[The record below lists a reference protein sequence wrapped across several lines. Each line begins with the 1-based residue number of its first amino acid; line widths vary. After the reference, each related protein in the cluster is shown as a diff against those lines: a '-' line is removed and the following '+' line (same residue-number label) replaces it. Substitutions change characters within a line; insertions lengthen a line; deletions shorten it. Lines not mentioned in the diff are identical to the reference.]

1 MDDPELKEMLVS
13 EGLLSAAQA
22 EEVAVN
28 SAGKGVSFQDALK
41 QSGILSE
48 EDMVKADSLLLGV
61 PYLDLDG
68 YSVDVSLLELLP
80 EQYARKFN
88 SIPLFRV
95 QDSITVA
102 MARPDD
108 IMVLDE
114 LRRIT
119 GFDNIDPVISAASGI
134 NKALDKYYAASSGPQ
149 KPSSV
154 PSAQAGRARE
164 EGAEE
169 EAPVIRMV
177 NDLISRAVAER
188 ASDVHIEPE
197 EGIVRVRYRI
207 DGILY
212 ESGKLHKNVQN
223 AVISRIKVLS
233 HLDIAEN
240 RKPQDGRMRFD
251 SRDLD
256 IRVSTFPTIHGE
268 NVVLRILD
276 KSSVNLNMEEL
287 GLSGGE
293 FRLLDKA
300 IHNPNG
306 IVLVTG
312 PTGSGKTTTLYAA
325 LSRLNSME
333 KNIITIEDPVEYEL
347 PLIRQTIVNP
357 KAGIT
362 FATGLRSILRQDPDI
377 IMVGEIRD
385 RETADVS
392 IQAALTGH
400 LVLST
405 LHTNDSASALT
416 RLMDMGIEPFLVSS
430 SVTAILA
437 QRLVRKICLSC
448 RREYVPENRILE
460 ELGAAGGEMKFYKGA
475 GCPAC
480 KQSGFMG
487 RIGIFELFMVN
498 EEIRRM
504 VESKCSADE
513 IRRKALDSG
522 MTTLR
527 RDGLNKVAAGLTTP
541 EEVLRATE
549 IE

>member
-1 MDDPELKEMLVS
+1 MDSGELKEILVK
-13 EGLLSAAQA
+13 EGVLNAGQA
-22 EEVAVN
+22 EAV
-28 SAGKGVSFQDALK
+28 AGKSAENNITFQEALR

-48 EDMVKADSLLLGV
+48 EDMAKVNSLLLGI
-61 PYLDLDG
+61 PYLDLNG
-68 YSVDVSLLELLP
+68 YSIDTSLLELLP
-80 EQYARKFN
+80 EQHARKLKA
-88 SIPLFRV
+88 IPLFRV
-95 QDSITVA
+95 QDSIAVA
-102 MARPDD
+102 MAYPDD
-108 IMVLDE
+108 IMMLDE

-119 GFDNIDPVISAASGI
+119 RFDNIDPVISGLGGI
-134 NKALDKYYAASSGPQ
+134 NKALDTYYAASV
-149 KPSSV
+149 KPKKSA
-154 PSAQAGRARE
+154 PAAAQAGQPHQ
-164 EGAEE
+164 EGPGEE

-177 NDLISRAVAER
+177 NEMIIRAVAER
-188 ASDVHIEPE
+188 ASDIHIEPE
-197 EGIVRVRYRI
+197 ENIVRVRYRI

-212 ESGKLHKNVQN
+212 ESGKLPKNAQN

-251 SRDLD
+251 NKDLD

-276 KSSVNLNMEEL
+276 KSAVNLDMREL
-287 GLSGGE
+287 GFSAGD
-293 FRLLDKA
+293 FKLLDKA

-312 PTGSGKTTTLYAA
+312 PTGSGKTTTLYAV

-416 RLMDMGIEPFLVSS
+416 RLIDMGIEPFLVSS

-437 QRLVRKICLSC
+437 QRLVRKICVSC
-448 RREYVPENRILE
+448 RREYTPEVRIME
-460 ELGAAGGEMKFYKGA
+460 ELGSGDVTAKFYKGA

-480 KQSGFMG
+480 KQSGFLG
-487 RIGIFELFMVN
+487 RIGIFELVMVN
-498 EEIRRM
+498 EEIRKM

-513 IRRKALDSG
+513 IKKKALDSG

-527 RDGLNKVAAGLTTP
+527 RDGLNKIAAGLTTP

>member
-1 MDDPELKEMLVS
+1 MDSGELKEILLK
-13 EGLLSAAQA
+13 EGLLNAGQA
-22 EEVAVN
+22 ETVSGK
-28 SAGKGVSFQDALK
+28 SAENNITFQEALR
-41 QSGILSE
+41 QSGMLSE
-48 EDMVKADSLLLGV
+48 EDMAKVNSLVLGI
-61 PYLDLDG
+61 PYLDLNG
-68 YSVDVSLLELLP
+68 YSIDTSLLELLP
-80 EQYARKFN
+80 EQYARKLKA
-88 SIPLFRV
+88 IPLFRV
-95 QDSITVA
+95 QDSIAVA
-102 MARPDD
+102 MAYPDD
-108 IMVLDE
+108 IMILDE

-119 GFDNIDPVISAASGI
+119 RFDNIDPVISGLNVI
-134 NKALDKYYAASSGPQ
+134 NKALDNYYAASA
-149 KPSSV
+149 KPNKSS
-154 PSAQAGRARE
+154 PAAAQAGQPRQ
-164 EGAEE
+164 EGAGE
-169 EAPVIRMV
+169 EAPVIRLVGEM
-177 NDLISRAVAER
+177 ITRAVAER
-188 ASDVHIEPE
+188 ASDIHIEPE
-197 EGIVRVRYRI
+197 ENNVRIRYRI

-212 ESGKLHKNVQN
+212 ESGKLPKNVQN

-251 SRDLD
+251 NKDLD

-276 KSSVNLNMEEL
+276 KSAVNLDMREL
-287 GLSGGE
+287 GFSGE
-293 FRLLDKA
+293 DFKLLDKA

-312 PTGSGKTTTLYAA
+312 PTGSGKTTTLYAV

-392 IQAALTGH
+392 MQAALTGH

-416 RLMDMGIEPFLVSS
+416 RLIDMGIEPFLVSS

-437 QRLVRKICLSC
+437 QRLVRKICVSC
-448 RREYVPENRILE
+448 RREYIPEGRIME
-460 ELGAAGGEMKFYKGA
+460 ELGSSGGAAKFFKGA

-480 KQSGFMG
+480 KQSGFLG
-487 RIGIFELFMVN
+487 RIGIFELVVVN
-498 EEIRRM
+498 EEIRKM

-513 IRRKALDSG
+513 IKRKALDSG

-527 RDGLNKVAAGLTTP
+527 HDGLKKITAGLTTP

>member
-1 MDDPELKEMLVS
+1 MDNSALKEILVS
-13 EGLLSAAQA
+13 EGLLDLPQA
-22 EEVAVN
+22 ETIEGK
-28 SAGKGVSFQDALK
+28 SAESGITFQEALRK
-41 QSGILSE
+41 SGILGE
-48 EDMVKADSLLLGV
+48 EELAKADSLFLGV

-80 EQYARKFN
+80 EQYARRFKA
-88 SIPLFRV
+88 IPLFRV
-95 QDSITVA
+95 QDSIAVA
-102 MARPDD
+102 MASPDD

-119 GFDNIDPVISAASGI
+119 GFDNIDPVIAGPGGI
-134 NKALDKYYAASSGPQ
+134 NRALDKYYAASAGPQ
-149 KPSSV
+149 KSS
-154 PSAQAGRARE
+154 SASVQGAQVRE
-164 EGAEE
+164 EGAGE

-177 NDLISRAVAER
+177 NEMISRAVSER
-188 ASDVHIEPE
+188 ASDIHIEPE
-197 EGIVRVRYRI
+197 ENIVRVRYRI

-212 ESGKLHKNVQN
+212 ESGKLPKNVQN

-240 RKPQDGRMRFD
+240 RKPQDGRMRPD
-251 SRDLD
+251 NKDLD

-276 KSSVNLNMEEL
+276 KSSINLDMREL
-287 GLSGGE
+287 GLGGE
-293 FRLLDKA
+293 DFGLLDKA

-437 QRLVRKICLSC
+437 QRLVRKICVSC
-448 RREYVPENRILE
+448 RREYVPDARIKE
-460 ELGAAGGEMKFYKGA
+460 ELGAGGGTGFYKGE
-475 GCPAC
+475 GCQAC
-480 KQSGFMG
+480 KQSGFLG
-487 RIGIFELFMVN
+487 RIGIFELFVIN

-504 VESKCSADE
+504 VETKCSADE
-513 IRRKALDSG
+513 IKRKALDSG

-527 RDGLNKVAAGLTTP
+527 RDGLNKAAAGLTTP